1 MNDYLEVDQ
10 YTAVKIEDNGEY
22 GFKLVEGWVGRAGDF
37 KPNFCKRE
45 FKKGSGERNVPV
57 SVKLGDAEK
66 AIAILETLL
75 KQLKTPF

>member
-1 MNDYLEVDQ
+1 
-10 YTAVKIEDNGEY
+10 
-22 GFKLVEGWVGRAGDF
+22 
-37 KPNFCKRE
+37 
-45 FKKGSGERNVPV
+45 VPV